1 MRTIMATLLASSL
14 MVSSTFAATQS
25 VVPLPAGKPA
35 GVKEAAFL
43 GPNTLL
49 ILIGLGIAIGG
60 IALAVSNPGGDGI
73 TTGTVSTATSTTTT
87 TATSTRTS
95 TGTSTGTAP

>member
-25 VVPLPAGKPA
+25 AAPLPAGKPA

-43 GPNTLL
+43 GPNALL
-49 ILIGLGIAIGG
+49 ILVSLGIAIGG
-60 IALAVSNPGGDGI
+60 IVLAVSNPGGNGI
-73 TTGTVSTATSTTTT
+73 TSGTLDTTTTSTSTSTSTATATST
-87 TATSTRTS
+87 
-95 TGTSTGTAP
+95 GTN